1 MSLRVWLPLNGNLNN
16 QGASGCNPVQSTA
29 PTYVNGKIGKAMS
42 TGAFYLP
49 AAEVAKFYNNNAMS
63 WCFQIYPTGS
73 GGNAILGQ
81 QNMAAGNNRM
91 FTIFQYPNPVDLH
104 LSWQGEAQ
112 NNATFLSTII
122 SNAFTINVQNHCAIT
137 YNGTTALMYV
147 NGTLIGS
154 ATGTSPRTNF
164 SYDVPLPSASNRY
177 LCDFRIYDHVLSP
190 KEIKE
195 ISKGLVLHY
204 PMTGGGSSAPNI
216 LKNTNTANTDLFGY
230 SEAVGGSSKII
241 EYDGGTPCI
250 KVTRN
255 TTEHSSQDYM
265 QHNSLDHAAIKVSTT
280 YTLSFDAIASGSGT
294 VGFSGFMNGN
304 ATNQLSQST
313 ETIQGNFNANNQSHL
328 VFRTTTKSSF
338 DGLTVGG
345 QVVYMSCPFMR
356 TTGVQIKVKNFK
368 VEEGSTATSQIPYA
382 SDAAYTSM
390 GLNTNQE
397 KDTSGYGYDGTK
409 SGTLSLVS
417 NNTSRYDSCLDFNK
431 SGYIIKDPFN
441 VTVNAFTL
449 NFQVN
454 LKAMSSQH
462 FIFGTFSSQTNH
474 GIGLQRDTGT
484 PTKYSCLI
492 KSDSESTYSNQGITG
507 ITTGIQNMITLVY
520 NGTTYKGYLNNNQVF
535 SVTYGSNGTITNPNF
550 MVGNSK
556 YNGTPASENEEAFI
570 SDVRFYATALSVD
583 DIKELYQ
590 TSASITNNGS
600 VMCLDFQEN

>member
-49 AAEVAKFYNNNAMS
+49 AAEIAKFYNNNAMS
-63 WCFQIYPTGS
+63 WCFWIYPTGS

-81 QNMAAGNNRM
+81 QNMAVGNNRM

-112 NNATFLSTII
+112 NNTTFLSTII
-122 SNAFTINVQNHCAIT
+122 SNAFTASVWNHCAIT
-137 YNGTTALMYV
+137 YNGTTALIYV
-147 NGTLIGS
+147 NGTLVGS

-164 SYDVPLPSASNRY
+164 SYDVPLPNASNRY
-177 LCDFRIYDHVLSP
+177 LCDFRIYDHVLPP

-195 ISKGLVLHY
+195 ISKGLAVHY
-204 PMTGGGSSAPNI
+204 PMTGGGSSVPNI
-216 LKNTNTANTDLFGY
+216 LKNTNTANTGLFGY
-230 SEAVGGSSKII
+230 SEATGGSDKVI

-255 TTEHSSQDYM
+255 STAHSGWSYM
-265 QHNSLDHAAIKVSTT
+265 WHNSLDHSLIKEGTT

-294 VGFSGFMNGN
+294 IGFSGFMNGN

-313 ETIQGNFNANNQSHL
+313 EAIQSSFNSTSWSHMI
-328 VFRTTTKSSF
+328 FRTTTKSSF
-338 DGLTVGG
+338 EGLSVGG
-345 QVVYMSCPFMR
+345 QVVYMGCGFMNS
-356 TTGVQIKVKNFK
+356 TGVWIKVKNFK
-368 VEEGSTATSQIPYA
+368 IEEGSAATSWIPHT
-382 SDAAYTSM
+382 SDSAYTTM
-390 GLNTNQE
+390 GLNINQE
-397 KDTSGYGYDGTK
+397 KDTSGYGYDGTR

-417 NNTSRYDSCLDFNK
+417 NNAPRYNSCLDFNK

-449 NFQVN
+449 NMWIQP
-454 LKAMSSQH
+454 KSMSSQH
-462 FIFGTFSSQTNH
+462 FLFGTFDNWTGN
-474 GIGLQRDTGT
+474 GIGVWRDTGT
-484 PTKYSCLI
+484 PAKYNCLI
-492 KSDSESTYSNQGITG
+492 KSASESSYSNSP
-507 ITTGIQNMITLVY
+507 ITTTLNDWNMITLVY
-520 NGTTYKGYLNNNQVF
+520 TGTTYIRYLNGVEQGR
-535 SVTYGSNGTITNPNF
+535 VTYGSNGAITNPNF

-570 SDVRFYATALSVD
+570 SDVRFYTTALSAD

-590 TSASITNNGS
+590 TSASIANNGT